1 MTKLSYIDNFFFANY
16 TNRKGFWYA
25 FKRSV
30 NDIKNLY
37 LLFRYLQVY
46 ENKNWFKNQKEF
58 TDLLIKEKILFPT
71 RSSEDASANARGIR
85 KVFEL
90 LGFCY
95 VDKNERLK
103 ITAAGNEFLKQ
114 SDNDNLYKVKT
125 DQLIKYQI

>member
-90 LGFCY
+90 L
-95 VDKNERLK
+95 
-103 ITAAGNEFLKQ
+103 I
-114 SDNDNLYKVKT
+114 
-125 DQLIKYQI
+125 